1 MLHADA
7 DQPATK
13 GDLRALRAELDQKID
28 TSVHRL
34 ALEIVKTQS
43 DLYEVKETLAG
54 LATKEDIN
62 RILGAID
69 SFAGKSQNYDRA
81 TTLHGQSLT
90 EMKVQVTDH
99 EGRIKKLESG
109 QA

>member
-13 GDLRALRAELDQKID
+13 GELHLLDKKVD
-28 TSVHRL
+28 ASVHRL
-34 ALEIVKTQS
+34 VTEIIKLQS
-43 DLYEVKETLAG
+43 DVQDIRHTM
-54 LATKEDIN
+54 ATKNDVN

-81 TTLHGQSLT
+81 ATLHGQSLT

-99 EGRIKKLESG
+99 EVRIKKLESG